1 MKKLFALLLCVV
13 IFASVFT
20 VSVSAES
27 AKESEFT
34 RESLV
39 SLLTKKNS
47 FLEKI
52 LQKFVNKDANEE
64 ITAPSKPENEADSSI
79 SDYEKKV
86 VALVNAERAKYGLS
100 ALKISLELTNGAR
113 LKSLDMHDRRY
124 FSHTSPTYGSPFA
137 MMKSLGITY
146 RTAGENIAR
155 GYSTADAVV
164 KAWMNSESHRDN
176 ILNASYTEI
185 GVGYIADGNYCTQWF
200 RG

>member
-27 AKESEFT
+27 AHEGAFT
-34 RESLV
+34 KESLV
-39 SLLTKKNS
+39 LLLTKKNS
-47 FLEKI
+47 FLEMI

-86 VALVNAERAKYGLS
+86 VTLVNAERAKYGLS
-100 ALKISLELTNGAR
+100 ALKISLELTKGAR
-113 LKSLDMHDRRY
+113 LKSLDMHDHRY
-124 FSHTSPTYGSPFA
+124 FSHTSATYGTPFA

-155 GYSTADAVV
+155 GYSTAEAVV
-164 KAWMNSESHRDN
+164 KAWMNSKSHRAN

-185 GVGYIADGNYCTQWF
+185 GV
-200 RG
+200 

>member
-13 IFASVFT
+13 IFSSVFT

-34 RESLV
+34 RESLI

-86 VALVNAERAKYGLS
+86 VTLVNAERAKYGLS

-113 LKSLDMHDRRY
+113 LKRLDMHDRRY

-164 KAWMNSESHRDN
+164 KAWMNSESHRAN

>member
-13 IFASVFT
+13 IFSSVFT

-34 RESLV
+34 RESLI

-86 VALVNAERAKYGLS
+86 VTLVNAERAKYGLS

-164 KAWMNSESHRDN
+164 KAWMNSESHRAN

>member
-27 AKESEFT
+27 AHEGAFT
-34 RESLV
+34 KESLV
-39 SLLTKKNS
+39 LLLTKKNP
-47 FLEKI
+47 FLEKL
-52 LQKFVNKDANEE
+52 LQKLVNKDANEE
-64 ITAPSKPENEADSSI
+64 AALPSKPENGADVTV

-86 VALVNAERAKYGLS
+86 VSLVNAERAKYGLP
-100 ALKISLELTNGAR
+100 ALKISSELTKGAR
-113 LKSLDMHDRRY
+113 LKSLDMHNHRY
-124 FSHTSPTYGSPFA
+124 FSHTSATYGSPFA

-155 GYSTADAVV
+155 GYSTAEAVV
-164 KAWMNSESHRDN
+164 KAWMNSKSHRAN

>member
-39 SLLTKKNS
+39 SLLSKKNS

-64 ITAPSKPENEADSSI
+64 ITVPSKPENEADSSI

-86 VALVNAERAKYGLS
+86 VTLVNAERAKYGLS

-164 KAWMNSESHRDN
+164 KAWMNSESHRAN